1 MHIMQR
7 IVTSEKF
14 VRDGDTSLKKKT
26 KELTKESYYAN
37 MLDMLL
43 ISKL

>member
-7 IVTSEKF
+7 IETLEKF
-14 VRDGDTSLKKKT
+14 VRDGDTSLKKT
-26 KELTKESYYAN
+26 KELTKSYYAN
-37 MLDMLL
+37 MLDVLL